1 MFKEIYPAIPLMDDL
16 GEWNWNMYNIIY
28 ETNSQSKFDAWYWL
42 LGVGAL
48 GRPRGMVREGRRE
61 GGSGWRTRV
70 YWWQIHVDV
79 WQNQYTIVK

>member
-42 LGVGAL
+42 LGAAAL
-48 GRPRGMVREGRRE
+48 RQPRGWYGE
-61 GGSGWRTRV
+61 GGWKGVQDGEHV
-70 YWWQIHVDV
+70 YTYGGFMLMYGKT
-79 WQNQYTIVK
+79 NTIF